1 MKKYILI
8 AGANG
13 TGKSTLY
20 RSMDCLKG
28 MPRVNTDE
36 IVRQIGTWENANDLL
51 QAGKIAIRMI
61 KSYFEEG
68 ISFNQETTLCGQSIM
83 NNIEKA
89 KKLGYYIELHYIGV
103 DSVQI
108 VKDRIAYRVSHGGH
122 GIPERDIERRYQDS
136 LIRLKQMIPLCDCAI
151 LYDNTQ
157 IFNRFAVYEKGK
169 LISLSEENPQWY
181 KKMQ

>member
-1 MKKYILI
+1 M
-8 AGANG
+8 
-13 TGKSTLY
+13 
-20 RSMDCLKG
+20 
-28 MPRVNTDE
+28 
-36 IVRQIGTWENANDLL
+36 
-51 QAGKIAIRMI
+51 
-61 KSYFEEG
+61 
-68 ISFNQETTLCGQSIM
+68 
-83 NNIEKA
+83 
-89 KKLGYYIELHYIGV
+89 HYIGV